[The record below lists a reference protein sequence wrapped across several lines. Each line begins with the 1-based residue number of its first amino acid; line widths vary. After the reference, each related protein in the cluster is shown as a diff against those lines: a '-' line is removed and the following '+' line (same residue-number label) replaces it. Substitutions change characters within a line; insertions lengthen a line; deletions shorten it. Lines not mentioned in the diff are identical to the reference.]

1 MENNQTPSYSILRTQ
16 DYPNIGDQLDDLFK
30 QGAFSAEMTAKIQSV
45 KDKYPKVGL
54 TQDEI
59 KALIG

>member
-30 QGAFSAEMTAKIQSV
+30 QGAFSAEMTAIIQAV
-45 KDKYPKVGL
+45 KNKYPKVGT
-54 TQDEI
+54 TQDEV
-59 KALIG
+59 KTLVG